1 MPPVTWQRI
10 CRPATGTNGVVRHGR
25 TLAVPVAGQQ
35 SFARRFLRLESELQH
50 AFALPRQ
57 PPRSILPVHVRA
69 TAQRPRIPAEILLRR
84 SRAFSFAT
92 ALRFDR
98 GGAAEARDRAWV
110 RQR

>member
-10 CRPATGTNGVVRHGR
+10 CRPATGTNRVVRHGR

-35 SFARRFLRLESELQH
+35 SFAWRFLRLESELQH

-57 PPRSILPVHVRA
+57 PPRSILPAHVRA
-69 TAQRPRIPAEILLRR
+69 TAERPRIPAEILFRR
-84 SRAFSFAT
+84 SGAFPFAA

-98 GGAAEARDRAWV
+98 GREAEARGHR
-110 RQR
+110 RIR